1 MTSASLAEIIA
12 EEMAASAREVEELQ
26 RSDAE
31 ALANLT
37 LMVDN
42 YLASPVR
49 PVEGTPYG
57 HQERLLA
64 EEIGEALSGTVCV
77 REAVGGALSI
87 GTPPAIT
94 ALDACR
100 FMKRLITEEAS
111 YQNLLN
117 RTLAA
122 VKESPGRPAPS
133 QRRAWSC
140 TGFWTP

>member
-1 MTSASLAEIIA
+1 MASTSLAEIIA
-12 EEMAASAREVEELQ
+12 EEMAVVAREAEELQ
-26 RSDAE
+26 RSDA
-31 ALANLT
+31 ASLGNLT
-37 LMVDN
+37 LAVDG
-42 YLASPVR
+42 YLAVAGR
-49 PVEGTPYG
+49 PAEEIPYG
-57 HQERLLA
+57 VREHLLA
-64 EEIGEALSGTVCV
+64 EEIGEALAGTVCV

-100 FMKRLITEEAS
+100 FMKRLIAEEVA

-140 TGFWTP
+140 TGF